1 LNVIQGTYR
10 LINLLKSIWL
20 EKINLLMIWFYA
32 RSDLWIFFGDDVNE
46 FIIVDN
52 SVSVFI
58 SIIDHLINFS
68 NWEILSNAGSN
79 LFKFF
84 WTKSTLLFNIEIFK
98 ELSQWWFT
106 VSLSTESED
115 FEESCE
121 VHLFSMW
128 WGVDNTDDLLGLV
141 FNTKSSN
148 GVDQFISWDV
158 STSIIIEDIEAF
170 FKLDDSFFWEV
181 FVGVFFGVES
191 LR

>member
-1 LNVIQGTYR
+1 
-10 LINLLKSIWL
+10 
-20 EKINLLMIWFYA
+20 
-32 RSDLWIFFGDDVNE
+32 
-46 FIIVDN
+46 
-52 SVSVFI
+52 
-58 SIIDHLINFS
+58 
-68 NWEILSNAGSN
+68 
-79 LFKFF
+79 
-84 WTKSTLLFNIEIFK
+84 
-98 ELSQWWFT
+98 
-106 VSLSTESED
+106 
-115 FEESCE
+115 
-121 VHLFSMW
+121 MW